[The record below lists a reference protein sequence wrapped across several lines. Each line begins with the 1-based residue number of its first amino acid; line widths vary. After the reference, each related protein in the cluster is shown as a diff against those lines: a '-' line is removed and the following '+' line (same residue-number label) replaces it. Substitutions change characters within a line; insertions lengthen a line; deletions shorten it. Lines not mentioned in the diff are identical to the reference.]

1 METELLMG
9 DLTNLTLLYVFNF
22 QFSNKTGKNIIF
34 FYPFVDRAD
43 DSLPSGYSIGGS
55 I

>member
-9 DLTNLTLLYVFNF
+9 NCTDLTLLYVFHF

-34 FYPFVDRAD
+34 FYLIVDRAD